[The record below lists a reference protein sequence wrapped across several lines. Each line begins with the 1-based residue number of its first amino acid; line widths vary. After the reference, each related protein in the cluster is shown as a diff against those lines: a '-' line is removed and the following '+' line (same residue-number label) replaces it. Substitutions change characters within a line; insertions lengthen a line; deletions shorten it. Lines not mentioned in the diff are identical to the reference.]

1 MQKELK
7 QLKSLKSHGIE
18 VSIPSDSLQV
28 WEAIVP
34 GPDDSPYKGTCILIK
49 HNVRGLIH
57 ALFLSHIFLCITQ
70 GKVFNHLTQQYDS
83 LKGCLVV
90 HELVIFTQ
98 PISLIRFTRSVLKFK
113 RLYNNNSKDS
123 SCFYISSRDTVSL

>member
-7 QLKSLKSHGIE
+7 QLKSLKPHGIE

-34 GPDDSPYKGTCILIK
+34 GPDDSPYKGTCILII

-57 ALFLSHIFLCITQ
+57 ALFLSHTFLCITQ

-90 HELVIFTQ
+90 HELVIVTQ
-98 PISLIRFTRSVLKFK
+98 PISLNDQVHQERAI
-113 RLYNNNSKDS
+113 
-123 SCFYISSRDTVSL
+123 IQMII